1 MAFWLGSEIYAAG
14 GSHTAVTLKPGKGGV
29 LKVTL
34 NGEVVFDKAETGKY
48 PALPDAKEIKGK
60 VINIIEDTP
69 A

>member
-34 NGEVVFDKAETGKY
+34 NGEVVFDKAEAGKY
-48 PALPDAKEIKGK
+48 PALPEAKEIKGK
-60 VINIIEDTP
+60 VISIIEDTS

>member
-1 MAFWLGSEIYAAG
+1 M
-14 GSHTAVTLKPGKGGV
+14 TLKPGKGGV

-34 NGEVVFDKAETGKY
+34 NGEVVFDKAETGRY

-60 VINIIEDTP
+60 VINIIDGTS